1 MSLSPVQTGAFSS
14 QQIQRGAFGDDV
26 IELQARLQ
34 YIGYYTGTIDGKFG
48 YGTYW
53 ALRNFQEKYG
63 LPVDGIAG
71 SKTKKKL
78 VDVSNYDE
86 KFVKENINKGNKF
99 THYGGKPLAS
109 QVSKRDREKKNVQ
122 LPPSILTKI

>member
-1 MSLSPVQTGAFSS
+1 MDMKKMISHTLIAMLLLSCAYVLSPLPTGAFSS

-34 YIGYYTGTIDGKFG
+34 YIGLYKGTIDGQFG

-53 ALRNFQEKYG
+53 ALRNFQDKYG

-71 SKTKKKL
+71 NTTKKKL
-78 VDVSNYDE
+78 VDVSNYNE
-86 KFVKENINKGNKF
+86 QFVK
-99 THYGGKPLAS
+99 
-109 QVSKRDREKKNVQ
+109 
-122 LPPSILTKI
+122 

>member
-1 MSLSPVQTGAFSS
+1 MKKIILKDSSCCIIARNSICNFPGSTDAFSS
-14 QQIQRGAFGDDV
+14 RDLARGAQGDDV

-34 YIGYYTGTIDGKFG
+34 YISFYNGKIDGKFG

-71 SKTKKKL
+71 SRYKKEIDSRYL
-78 VDVSNYDE
+78 
-86 KFVKENINKGNKF
+86 
-99 THYGGKPLAS
+99 L
-109 QVSKRDREKKNVQ
+109 
-122 LPPSILTKI
+122 

>member
-1 MSLSPVQTGAFSS
+1 MKKILSFAMWRLRFFSLDVPMQRHLIQIGAFSS
-14 QQIQRGAFGDDV
+14 QEIARGAFGDDV

-53 ALRNFQEKYG
+53 ALRNFQEKFG
-63 LPVDGIAG
+63 FPVDGIAG

-78 VDVSNYDE
+78 VDVSEYDE
-86 KFVKENINKGNKF
+86 KFVKDNLNKGNKF
-99 THYGGKPLAS
+99 TTLW
-109 QVSKRDREKKNVQ
+109 
-122 LPPSILTKI
+122 